1 MVSREITTPS
11 IGAVWQREILVQLT
25 SSLIGL
31 ESVASNL
38 QQVTNKFT
46 CLAERKP
53 FIRWL
58 AVQ

>member
-38 QQVTNKFT
+38 QQVTTNL
-46 CLAERKP
+46 LA
-53 FIRWL
+53 WL
-58 AVQ
+58 NANHSYGG